1 MGYLMPTLS
10 GITYEEL
17 PGSGKF
23 TYNPDGGHQGERLFL
38 VDWDDRKAFH
48 EALLGWTEPVGDLS
62 VRYRGQRFP
71 GYDYLY
77 CRNVTVEGLGELS
90 QGADMASYPKAKVT
104 ATYTS
109 GNLGT
114 STADTDEDYDEDEE
128 AGLAHLTE
136 EWDFSGEFL
145 MLPDG
150 SYCWSLD
157 LELVEGSVGL
167 SIGTA
172 DIALTSDAEPL
183 LRRDLIAAA
192 LNTVNSRVWYGFGI
206 GHVLFLGAAARR
218 TTTSDGVSA
227 WEITYRF
234 RARTQSY
241 NEMYRPGV
249 GWSAIEG
256 TTTGDPLYAPFDFY
270 NLFA

>member
-1 MGYLMPTLS
+1 MDTIMPTLS

-38 VDWDDRKAFH
+38 VDWGDRKAFH

-62 VRYRGQRFP
+62 VRFLGQKFP

-77 CRNVTVEGLGELS
+77 CRQVNVEGVGELS

-104 ATYTS
+104 ATYTAR
-109 GNLGT
+109 NFGT
-114 STADTDEDYDEDEE
+114 STSDTDEDYDEEE
-128 AGLAHLTE
+128 EDALAHLTE

-145 MLPDG
+145 TLPDG
-150 SYCWSLD
+150 SYCWSFD
-157 LELVEGSVGL
+157 LELVEGSVGIL
-167 SIGTA
+167 IGTA

-192 LNTVNSRVWYGFGI
+192 LGTVNSRTWYGFHAGY
-206 GHVLFLGAAARR
+206 VLFLGASARR
-218 TTTSDGVSA
+218 TTTVEGVSA

-234 RARTQSY
+234 RARTVSY
-241 NEMYRPGV
+241 L
-249 GWSAIEG
+249 SLIHI
-256 TTTGDPLYAPFDFY
+256 
-270 NLFA
+270 